1 MVLINVWFGA
11 ILVIEEKSFSSQT
24 AISYLQETDI
34 VLYDLPSFS
43 YVKYYSVE
51 IAQESVEERND
62 TMNEDVLLS
71 ILDFYIKA
79 RCFSIE

>member
-1 MVLINVWFGA
+1 M
-11 ILVIEEKSFSSQT
+11 IEEKSFSCQT

-71 ILDFYIKA
+71 IIIFTLKRDVFQ
-79 RCFSIE
+79 